1 MAMVGWIRRFKPG
14 TVLGAAAL
22 VVALGGVA
30 GASIPGSDG
39 NVSGCYNKKTGLVR
53 VIDAEAGQA
62 CTPGE
67 NAIRLASTD
76 ESGNRLRCPS
86 GSTLFIGVC
95 MGQQSRA
102 PGAHGEATRDCADEA
117 GRLPS
122 EGEMRSYRD
131 QPGVTVS
138 SFEWTDELGDT
149 NSASTFLYAVA
160 GEGGSAVAEASRP
173 LPYRCVTGPLG

>member
-1 MAMVGWIRRFKPG
+1 MVGWIRKFKPG
-14 TVLGAAAL
+14 TVLGVAAL

-39 NVSGCYNKKTGLVR
+39 TVSGCYNKKTGLVR

-67 NAIRLASTD
+67 NGILLASTD
-76 ESGNRLRCPS
+76 ESGNRLRCPT

-95 MGQQSRA
+95 MGQEARA
-102 PGAHGEATRDCADEA
+102 ANVHGVASRDCADEA

-149 NSASTFLYAVA
+149 NSGSTFLYAVA
-160 GEGGSAVAEASRP
+160 GEGGSAVEEALEP

>member
-1 MAMVGWIRRFKPG
+1 M
-14 TVLGAAAL
+14 LGGAAL

-39 NVSGCYNKKTGLVR
+39 TVTGCYNKKTGLIR

-67 NAIRLASTD
+67 NRILLASTD

-86 GSTLFIGVC
+86 GSTLFIGMC
-95 MGQQSRA
+95 MSQDARPA
-102 PGAHGEATRDCADEA
+102 KTHGEATRDCADEA

-131 QPGVTVS
+131 QPGVTVAD
-138 SFEWTDELGDT
+138 FEWTDDLGDIT
-149 NSASTFLYAVA
+149 FSSTFVYAVA
-160 GEGGSAVAEASRP
+160 GEGGSAVQEAFDP
-173 LPYRCVTGPLG
+173 MPYRCVTGPLG